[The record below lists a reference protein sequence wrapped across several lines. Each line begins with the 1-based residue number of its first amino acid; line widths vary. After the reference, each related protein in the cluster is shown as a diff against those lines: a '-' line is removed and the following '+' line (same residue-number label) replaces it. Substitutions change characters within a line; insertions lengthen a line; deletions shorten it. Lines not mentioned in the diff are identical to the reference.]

1 MTVVESRWVGP
12 GATVAGSLLDRV
24 MSARAYPSDARG
36 RDILHKPVLGL
47 LHRPRTLPGATEV
60 AERLESAVREGRR
73 VAIYGDYDADGITA
87 TAILWRA
94 IKAARPDADVLT
106 YVPDRIEEGY
116 GLNDAALASLAADG
130 VRTVVTVDCGAS
142 AVGPSRRARE
152 LGLELLVTDH
162 HHVDA
167 GGAAEAAAIAH
178 PSLPGREAAPFA
190 DLCGAAVAFKV
201 ACEFARCWCGGDN
214 IAAVLRE
221 ALAACIPLVAVGSV
235 ADVVPLLDENRVF
248 VRCGLDRIH
257 EAAIPGLCALLDDA
271 ELRKGRRVQS
281 SDVGFR
287 VGPRLNAVGR
297 LGHAREA
304 VELLITEDPRRV
316 RELVRALADANERR
330 REVDR
335 VQFEQA
341 RERIDADPSLS
352 GAAAIVVAD
361 ARWHEGVVGISA
373 AKVAER
379 YGKPAILLSI
389 REDGTAKGSGRSV
402 EGIDILAAVTRS
414 AGDLVLRGG
423 GHAFA
428 LGVTVRAA
436 DVPEFARRVAAECA
450 SIAGGTA
457 TGPVRRYDAEAAP
470 EELAWDAVKSL
481 DILRPFGRGNPEPA
495 FLLRGV
501 RPVAPPNLFG
511 SARNHLEFFLPGGAR
526 AVWWGAADRASAVR
540 QGVPVDL
547 IARPEL
553 DTFNGARR
561 VQATVVDL
569 RPAR

>member
-1 MTVVESRWVGP
+1 MTAVESRWVGP
-12 GATVAGSLLDRV
+12 GAFVAGSLLDRV
-24 MSARAYPSDARG
+24 MSARSYPSDDRG

-60 AERLESAVREGRR
+60 AERLESAVRGGRR

-87 TAILWRA
+87 TAILWRT
-94 IKAARPDADVLT
+94 IKAARPDADVVT

-178 PSLPGREAAPFA
+178 PSLPGRDPAPFA

-304 VELLITEDPRRV
+304 VELLITEDPKRV

-341 RERIDADPSLS
+341 RELIDSDPSLRD
-352 GAAAIVVAD
+352 AAAIVVAD
-361 ARWHEGVVGISA
+361 PRWHEGVVGISA

-379 YGKPAILLSI
+379 YGKPAILLAV
-389 REDGTAKGSGRSV
+389 RDDGTAKGSGRSV
-402 EGIDILAAVTRS
+402 EGIDILAAVTRA

-428 LGVTVRAA
+428 LGVTVRAG

-450 SIAGGTA
+450 AITGGAA

-470 EELAWDAVKSL
+470 EELAWDAVKTL

-501 RPVAPPNLFG
+501 RPLAPPNMFG
-511 SARNHLEFFLPGGAR
+511 STRNHLEFFLPGGAR
-526 AVWWGAADRASAVR
+526 AVWWGAAERAASVR

-547 IARPEL
+547 LVRPEL

-569 RPAR
+569 RPSR